1 MTFNEMKKIKE
12 YARNLGYS
20 VRDNTNDEKCKD
32 AEFKDWQY
40 IVCIPNSIN
49 YEAII
54 DYSYDEPEC
63 CDIMWNLD
71 VFFEQDQDIRDDL
84 IGWHSSCINIKEYS
98 YRKMRNELKN
108 FIVSY
113 KERFQQERINEIN
126 KDFEN

>member
-20 VRDNTNDEKCKD
+20 VRDNTNNERCKNS
-32 AEFKDWQY
+32 EFKDWQY
-40 IVCIPNSIN
+40 IVCIPNSLN

-63 CDIMWNLD
+63 CNIMWNLD
-71 VFFEQDQDIRDDL
+71 VFFEQDQDVRDDL
-84 IGWHSSCINIKEYS
+84 ICWFSNCINIKDYS

-113 KERFQQERINEIN
+113 KERFQQEKINEIN

>member
-20 VRDNTNDEKCKD
+20 VRDNTNDERCKIS
-32 AEFKDWQY
+32 EFKEWQY
-40 IVCIPNSIN
+40 LVCVPNSMN

-54 DYSYDEPEC
+54 DYSYDDQEC

-71 VFFEQDQDIRDDL
+71 VFFEQDQEIRDDL
-84 IGWHSSCINIKEYS
+84 IGWHSICINIKDYS

-113 KERFQQERINEIN
+113 KERFHQERINEIN

>member
-20 VRDNTNDEKCKD
+20 VRDNTNNERCKD
-32 AEFKDWQY
+32 AGFKEWQF
-40 IVCIPNSIN
+40 IVCVPNSIN

-71 VFFEQDQDIRDDL
+71 VFFEQDQDVRDDL

-108 FIVSY
+108 FIISY